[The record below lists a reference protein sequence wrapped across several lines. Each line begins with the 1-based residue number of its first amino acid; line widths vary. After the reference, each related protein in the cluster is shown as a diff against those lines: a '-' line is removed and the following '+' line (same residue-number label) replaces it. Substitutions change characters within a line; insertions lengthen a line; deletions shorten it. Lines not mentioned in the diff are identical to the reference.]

1 MKQNDYIRGQ
11 VGEFVT
17 WMSSRLDDD
26 TFKHAYTSR
35 RTRTHWACENL
46 FDAYERYHWTYG
58 DLSGYGI
65 PAGSSFDS
73 SMHALETLQKEL
85 NAGLAVGNNERV
97 HRAAIGVMIWG
108 GVTNGNRKWL
118 NDHKN
123 ELCHIISRTRDAIN
137 AGDTENPLF
146 ADGDLRFT
154 SGMSKVY
161 SLVCDDFVIYDSRVA
176 AALGRAVVQFCQAKG
191 QAKGLTKVPEGLD
204 LAWAPAKSAPNAINP
219 PERCAGQAR
228 LTFPRLTSGRVYAK
242 WNMLASWLLTA
253 IADHEYTRSSAFATR
268 IESRTRRLRALE
280 AALFMVGYDLGGDS
294 DAAGSATR
302 RHEPVGPQTRR
313 PGGGEVYEWIECET
327 RKRGRQFEY
336 RLGHDAIDTRKPG
349 GGSAIRFPHSEIDE
363 TLRRLAAHFGTG
375 PFPLSNSAT
384 GVRKKTVPFGLGTA
398 YFEATRKNPPNASR
412 LAAVLE
418 DIGVFEPAPL
428 ADEHWTLRNSPPY
441 RYESGDSDV

>member
-17 WMSSRLDDD
+17 WMSRRLDDD

-73 SMHALETLQKEL
+73 SLHALETLQKEL

-97 HRAAIGVMIWG
+97 HRAALGVMIWG

-118 NDHKN
+118 NDHKS

-137 AGDTENPLF
+137 AGDTENPLL

-191 QAKGLTKVPEGLD
+191 LTDVPEGLD

-219 PERCAGQAR
+219 PERYAGQAR
-228 LTFPRLTSGRVYAK
+228 LTFPRLASGRVYAK

-253 IADHEYTRSSAFATR
+253 IADHECTRRSAFVAR
-268 IESRTRRLRALE
+268 IESRTRRLRSLE

-294 DAAGSATR
+294 DAGGRAPRRPARAARSRRCRAPRRYRARRPGKWSASLRDERRASRHARAWTAVSGNLVVLERGRPRGKSFDATR
-302 RHEPVGPQTRR
+302 RQAVAR
-313 PGGGEVYEWIECET
+313 P
-327 RKRGRQFEY
+327 RDQ
-336 RLGHDAIDTRKPG
+336 
-349 GGSAIRFPHSEIDE
+349 
-363 TLRRLAAHFGTG
+363 
-375 PFPLSNSAT
+375 
-384 GVRKKTVPFGLGTA
+384 
-398 YFEATRKNPPNASR
+398 
-412 LAAVLE
+412 
-418 DIGVFEPAPL
+418 
-428 ADEHWTLRNSPPY
+428 
-441 RYESGDSDV
+441 

>member
-137 AGDTENPLF
+137 AGDTENPLL

-176 AALGRAVVQFCQAKG
+176 AALGRAVVQFCRAT
-191 QAKGLTKVPEGLD
+191 GLTKVPEGLD

-228 LTFPRLTSGRVYAK
+228 LAFPRLTSGRVYAK

-253 IADHEYTRSSAFATR
+253 IADHECTRSSAFATR
-268 IESRTRRLRALE
+268 IESRTQRLRALE

-294 DAAGSATR
+294 DAGGSATR

-349 GGSAIRFPHSEIDE
+349 GGSVIRFPHFEIDE
-363 TLRRLAAHFGTG
+363 TLRRLAAHFGRG

-384 GVRKKTVPFGLGTA
+384 GVRNKTVPFGLGTA

-412 LAAVLE
+412 LGAVLE

-428 ADEHWTLRNSPPY
+428 AEEHWTLRNSPPH

>member
-73 SMHALETLQKEL
+73 SLHALETLQKEL

-137 AGDTENPLF
+137 AGDTENPLL
-146 ADGDLRFT
+146 ADDDLRFT

-191 QAKGLTKVPEGLD
+191 LTKVPEGLD

-219 PERCAGQAR
+219 PERCAGRAR
-228 LTFPRLTSGRVYAK
+228 LAFPRLTNGRVYAK

-253 IADHEYTRSSAFATR
+253 IADHECTRSSAFATR
-268 IESRTRRLRALE
+268 IESRTQRLRALE

-294 DAAGSATR
+294 DVGGGATR
-302 RHEPVGPQTRR
+302 RHEDPA
-313 PGGGEVYEWIECET
+313 PGG
-327 RKRGRQFEY
+327 RRG
-336 RLGHDAIDTRKPG
+336 
-349 GGSAIRFPHSEIDE
+349 
-363 TLRRLAAHFGTG
+363 
-375 PFPLSNSAT
+375 
-384 GVRKKTVPFGLGTA
+384 V
-398 YFEATRKNPPNASR
+398 
-412 LAAVLE
+412 
-418 DIGVFEPAPL
+418 
-428 ADEHWTLRNSPPY
+428 
-441 RYESGDSDV
+441 